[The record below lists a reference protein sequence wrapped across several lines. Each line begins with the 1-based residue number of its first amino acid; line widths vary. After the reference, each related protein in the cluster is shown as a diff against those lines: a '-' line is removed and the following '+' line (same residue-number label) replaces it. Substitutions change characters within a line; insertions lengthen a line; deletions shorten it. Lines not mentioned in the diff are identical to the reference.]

1 MVVVNMKL
9 RKNAIHYHIM
19 VLPSLVLLILF
30 SIVPIMGAVIA
41 FQEFKP
47 VRGIWG
53 SPWIGLDNFK
63 YMMLLPDSKQIFFNT
78 VFLSVLKIIANLVV
92 PLFFALLL
100 NELRI
105 KFVKK
110 WIQTIVYLPHF
121 LSWVL
126 LATIF
131 FDVFSLDG
139 IVNRLLGLF
148 GIEPILFFASN
159 SWFPAI
165 IVSTDVWKEFGFAA
179 IIYLAAFAGI
189 NPALYEA
196 ASIDGANRLQQLLHV
211 TLPGVRTTVILLATL
226 ALGNVMNANFDQIF
240 NMYNPLVYQS
250 SDIIDTYVYRTGLLS
265 LQYSLATAVGLLKSV
280 ISFLLIIVSYA
291 LASRYAN
298 YRIF

>member
-1 MVVVNMKL
+1 MKV
-9 RKNAIHYHIM
+9 RKNALHYHVMI
-19 VLPSLVLLILF
+19 LPSLAALILF
-30 SIVPIMGAVIA
+30 SIVPIFGAVIA
-41 FQEFKP
+41 FEEFQP
-47 VRGIWG
+47 VRGIFG
-53 SPWIGLDNFK
+53 SPWVGLDHFK

-78 VFLSVLKIIANLVV
+78 VFLAVLKIIANLIV
-92 PLFFALLL
+92 PLAFALLM
-100 NELRI
+100 NELRM

-110 WIQTIVYLPHF
+110 WVQTIVYLPHF

-131 FDVFSLDG
+131 FDIFSLDG
-139 IVNRLLGLF
+139 IINRFFGLF
-148 GIEPILFFASN
+148 GAEPILFFASN
-159 SWFPAI
+159 AWFPAI
-165 IVSTDVWKEFGFAA
+165 IVTTDVWKEFGFAA

-196 ASIDGANRLQQLLHV
+196 AGIDGASRFRQLLHV

-250 SDIIDTYVYRTGLLS
+250 ADIIDTYVYRTGLLS